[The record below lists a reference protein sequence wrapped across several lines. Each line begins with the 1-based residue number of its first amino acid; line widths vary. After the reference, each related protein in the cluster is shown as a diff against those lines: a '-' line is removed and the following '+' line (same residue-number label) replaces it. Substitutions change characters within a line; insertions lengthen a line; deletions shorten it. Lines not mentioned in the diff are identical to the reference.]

1 MEGDEKGE
9 KSSHR
14 YFIFDHFDKVNETS
28 SMARTTGFTCC
39 AAARFLL
46 EQNFEKRGICPPE
59 FLGEN
64 ENCYNYILSYLS
76 KKGIGIDHSEK

>member
-1 MEGDEKGE
+1 NEKN
-9 KSSHR
+9 SSHR
-14 YFIFDHFDKVNETS
+14 YFIFDKYDTAEHNS

-39 AAARFLL
+39 AVARFLL
-46 EQNFEKRGICPPE
+46 EQDFEKRGICPPE